1 MPRFTE
7 KICMSCRPSQKLGSE
22 MPAMAMSMPMRSSAR
37 PRLMAATTPMMMPN
51 STDQVIEQMVR

>member
-1 MPRFTE
+1 
-7 KICMSCRPSQKLGSE
+7 MSCRPSQKLGSE